1 MVGSFR
7 KLRIVMVYENEGA
20 DLLSVQYPSQGI
32 TQSARSRRCGAADVS
47 GLPQR
52 PPSLFRIRIMG
63 TIIRL
68 PRPLRDNSGRVSGCI
83 TGNPHLIGRIREGLP
98 TIWELGGSCSTRS
111 SGAINLNVAQ
121 SS

>member
-20 DLLSVQYPSQGI
+20 DLLSVQYPSQRI

-52 PPSLFRIRIMG
+52 PPSLFRNRIMG

-68 PRPLRDNSGRVSGCI
+68 PKPLRDNSGRVSGCI
-83 TGNPHLIGRIREGLP
+83 TGKPSVEKLRLATRDLTSGLP
-98 TIWELGGSCSTRS
+98 TTRPS
-111 SGAINLNVAQ
+111 HRRHGHARGDF
-121 SS
+121 